1 MSERYFRVVENSKF
15 QKNVKFIDA
24 ALLIIFVEI

>member
-15 QKNVKFIDA
+15 KKNVKIIDA